1 MESSAS
7 SLAPAQRPP
16 PTSSGSFNGLQR
28 PTHQLG
34 AAQQVRAIGLAV
46 GLRCHRCHGRQS
58 PLPQA
63 RVLSQHHACCQR
75 QLADVRASGHCRL
88 ALTKSARL
96 EPLSPLPALQSPL
109 RRPWGA
115 HKEQLWSASIATS
128 LTTSLL
134 SLAAAAA
141 ALALGGPLAA
151 PSMAAVAAQDLAAA
165 EQSFQKSCVGCHA
178 GGGNI
183 LQSGANLTL
192 SDLERNGVNSE
203 DSIYSLIYS
212 GRGRMPGYGE
222 ACAPRGQ
229 CTFGPR
235 LSDDEIRALAAFV
248 LQSAAAGWS
257 EAAAP

>member
-7 SLAPAQRPP
+7 SLALAQRPGGPP
-16 PTSSGSFNGLQR
+16 PTSSGSSNGVQR
-28 PTHQLG
+28 PQHQLG
-34 AAQQVRAIGLAV
+34 AAQQVRNWAG
-46 GLRCHRCHGRQS
+46 
-58 PLPQA
+58 
-63 RVLSQHHACCQR
+63 
-75 QLADVRASGHCRL
+75 
-88 ALTKSARL
+88 AL
-96 EPLSPLPALQSPL
+96 
-109 RRPWGA
+109 
-115 HKEQLWSASIATS
+115 HKEHLWSASIANS
-128 LTTSLL
+128 LPTSLL

-151 PSMAAVAAQDLAAA
+151 PSMAAVAAQDSAAA

-212 GRGRMPGYGE
+212 GRGRMP
-222 ACAPRGQ
+222 